1 MNRRGFLKGLTAII
15 PVAVASTQFVET
27 KKAEKL
33 TDLEIAQQYDKN
45 FNSPHLYVKALNDVK
60 QGDAVIFGKE
70 PYTVCVSSHSIRRKD
85 YIVGIAVG
93 DIKQDSYGFI
103 QTIGNFPVN
112 YKARLFT

>member
-45 FNSPHLYVKALNDVK
+45 FNSPHLYVKATSQVYK
-60 QGDAVIFGKE
+60 GDAVVFDKL
-70 PYTVCVSSHSIRRKD
+70 PYTVKPATSNA
-85 YIVGIAVG
+85 YIVGIAVA
-93 DIKQDSYGFI
+93 DLKPEQFGFI
-103 QTIGNFPVN
+103 QTVGNIPVN
-112 YKARLFT
+112 DKARLFT